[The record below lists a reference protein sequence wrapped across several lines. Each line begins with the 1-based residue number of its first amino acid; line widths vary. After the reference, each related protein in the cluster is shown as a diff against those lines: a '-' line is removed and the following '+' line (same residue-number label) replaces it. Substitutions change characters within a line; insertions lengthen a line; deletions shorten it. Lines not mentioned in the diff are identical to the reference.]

1 MVERDQTTLV
11 LDSGTLI
18 SLSRGNPQTRGRI
31 QAAWRAGA
39 TIVVPVVTV
48 AETHRGSGPRE
59 ALLNLALARFDPP
72 RPLGNSTAR
81 LAGVL
86 LAESGSAS
94 TIDALVVAEAIEMTP
109 SVILTS
115 HPEDLKLLVG
125 SRRDVVVNE
134 I

>member
-1 MVERDQTTLV
+1 MERDQTTLV
-11 LDSGTLI
+11 LDSGALI

-31 QAAWRAGA
+31 EAAWRAGA
-39 TIVVPVVTV
+39 AIVVPVVTV

-72 RPLGNSTAR
+72 RPLCNSTAR

-86 LAESGSAS
+86 LADSGTAS
-94 TIDALVVAEAIEMTP
+94 TIDALVVAEAIEVAP

-115 HPEDLKLLVG
+115 DLEDLKLLVG
-125 SRRDVVVNE
+125 RRGNVVVNA